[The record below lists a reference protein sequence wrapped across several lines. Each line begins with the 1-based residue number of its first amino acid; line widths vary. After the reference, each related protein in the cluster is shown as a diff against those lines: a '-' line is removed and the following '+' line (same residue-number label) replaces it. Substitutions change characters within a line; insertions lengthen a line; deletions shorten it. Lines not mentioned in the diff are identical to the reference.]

1 MMRGL
6 KAQQIWSLTRSV
18 VFVVLL
24 SMGSVGLAQ
33 TVVPNDDPALQ
44 IREYDVIELLNGRK
58 LEGTILED
66 RIDAIVFREK
76 SGIQSRFARSEIR
89 GEPLRKNPP
98 ADVYA
103 LRRKSYFDRDSIED
117 QKSLA
122 QWCLDV
128 GLTPEGILHL
138 EESTRLNPNFGET
151 YDLLLDLYR
160 SRSEAER
167 SITQLDREL
176 AASLRAVEALGRP
189 EWRIHAANLLV
200 SLGDKTGEYAG
211 LLLLEPLGSL
221 GPGDPYVETGQDLY
235 VSLLAEVGREEEAR
249 RLVDRWLEARGGTN
263 SLVLWR
269 LRARWLL
276 EDVAAGIDEAGELL
290 DEVLSQI
297 LAADPESGKAYLYR
311 GSLDMLRGDPVGA
324 RADFQRAFEL
334 GEVGAE
340 AAVTYALNFAREGN
354 ASLALELIGNA
365 RSASSVE
372 DLVKV
377 VEAYVMENT
386 GESEVAALLL
396 EEGVNLPNSTWQ
408 SWVVSLQGRSRFSED
423 FPLDREIERALERF
437 SNNPAAFAELSLLR
451 GDRALATGAVA
462 EARRW
467 LGYAVAAGRDLP
479 EVLLRLGLS
488 HLEEG
493 GDLRTARACL
503 EAAALEGLENVDLNN
518 ALGCLEYREGNLTAA
533 RRHFSAT
540 LRLTPAEAE
549 GEPIPARQY
558 ATAAL
563 EQIDRAEGEEVWT
576 DSFDRPDGPQIL
588 NKWEK
593 SETFGIRLGIRDG
606 AVQFNGT
613 QKFQSEGLTRLT
625 RTVDGSTLARVRAQL
640 KISPG
645 TRARIGLRLSRRVG
659 SGEEEGI
666 VVFRDLDGMLC
677 AAINNSEDPIV
688 IRSDTGSE
696 GVSGLTLNP
705 TRWPEDGE
713 PHWLEIRMPR
723 PEDPDPSISVY
734 LDGKLVMRGIEA
746 PQVRRRG
753 EITVGV
759 SGQAVLDQSYRFDVL
774 EFEIFRTRPKTERGP
789 ERR

>member
-1 MMRGL
+1 M
-6 KAQQIWSLTRSV
+6 
-18 VFVVLL
+18 
-24 SMGSVGLAQ
+24 
-33 TVVPNDDPALQ
+33 
-44 IREYDVIELLNGRK
+44 
-58 LEGTILED
+58 
-66 RIDAIVFREK
+66 IVFREK
-76 SGIQSRFARSEIR
+76 SGIQSRFPRSEIR

-98 ADVYA
+98 DDVYA
-103 LRRKSYFDRDSIED
+103 LRKKSYFDQDSVED
-117 QKSLA
+117 QRLLA

-128 GLTPEGILHL
+128 GLIQEGILHF

-151 YDLLLDLYR
+151 YDRLLGLYR
-160 SRSEAER
+160 PRSEADR
-167 SITQLDREL
+167 SIEQLDREL
-176 AASLRAVEALGRP
+176 IASLRAVEALGRP

-200 SLGDKTGEYAG
+200 TLGDKTGEHAG

-221 GPGDPYVETGQDLY
+221 GAGDPYVETGQDLY
-235 VSLLAEVGREEEAR
+235 VSLLARVGRDEEAR
-249 RLVDRWLEARGGTN
+249 RLVDRWLEARGGIN

-276 EDVAAGIDEAGELL
+276 EDVAAGIDEADASLE
-290 DEVLSQI
+290 EVLTQI
-297 LAADPESGKAYLYR
+297 LAADPESGEAYLYR
-311 GSLDMLRGDPVGA
+311 GSLDMLRGDPIGA
-324 RADFQRAFEL
+324 RTDFQRAFEL
-334 GEVGAE
+334 GEVGAN
-340 AAVTYALNFAREGN
+340 AAVTYALNLAREGN

-365 RSASSVE
+365 RTARSVE

-386 GESEVAALLL
+386 GEPEVAALLL
-396 EEGVNLPNSTWQ
+396 EEGINLPGSTWQ
-408 SWVVSLQGRSRFSED
+408 SWVVSIQGQSRLSEN
-423 FPLDREIERALERF
+423 FPLEREIERALERF
-437 SNNPAAFAELSLLR
+437 GENPAAFAELSLLR
-451 GDRALATGAVA
+451 GDRALATGAV
-462 EARRW
+462 EDARRW

-503 EAAALEGLENVDLNN
+503 EEAALTGVENVDLKN

-533 RRHFSAT
+533 RRYFSAT
-540 LRLTPAEAE
+540 LRLTPGEVE
-549 GEPIPARQY
+549 GEPIPAREY
-558 ATAAL
+558 AVAAL

-576 DSFDRPDGPQIL
+576 DTFDRPDGPQIL

-606 AVQFNGT
+606 AVQFSGT

-625 RTVDGSTLARVRAQL
+625 RTVDGSTLARVRAQMRIL
-640 KISPG
+640 PG
-645 TRARIGLRLSRRVG
+645 TRARIGLRVSRRVG
-659 SGEEEGI
+659 SGEDEGI
-666 VVFRDLDGMLC
+666 VIFRDLDGVLC

-688 IRSDTGSE
+688 IRSDAVGE
-696 GVSGLTLNP
+696 EVSGLTLNP
-705 TRWPEDGE
+705 TTWPEDGD
-713 PHWLEIRMPR
+713 PHWLELRMPR
-723 PEDPDPSISVY
+723 QEDTDPSISVF

-753 EITVGV
+753 EIRVGV
-759 SGQAVLDQSYRFDVL
+759 SGQAILDQSYRFGVL